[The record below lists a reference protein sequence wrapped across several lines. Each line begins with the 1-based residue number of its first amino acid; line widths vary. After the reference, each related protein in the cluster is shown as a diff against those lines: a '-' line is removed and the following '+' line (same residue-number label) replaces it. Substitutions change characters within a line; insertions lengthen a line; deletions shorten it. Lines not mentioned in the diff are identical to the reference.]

1 MFPGLINCT
10 SIDWFFAWPE
20 DALIDV
26 ATRFLKEIELP
37 SEEIQQSLAKHMAY
51 VHLSIDEANERFK
64 QQMRRNNYTTP
75 TSFLGLIS
83 FYKKILGQKQGAIVE
98 EIANLE

>member
-10 SIDWFFAWPE
+10 QIDWFFAWPE

-37 SEEIQQSLAKHMAY
+37 DEEATGGTNLQTALA
-51 VHLSIDEANERFK
+51 
-64 QQMRRNNYTTP
+64 
-75 TSFLGLIS
+75 
-83 FYKKILGQKQGAIVE
+83 
-98 EIANLE
+98 

>member
-1 MFPGLINCT
+1 MARRAQRFPALINCT

-37 SEEIQQSLAKHMAY
+37 SEEIQQALAKHMSY
-51 VHLSIDEANERFK
+51 VHLSIDDANERF
-64 QQMRRNNYTTP
+64 R
-75 TSFLGLIS
+75 
-83 FYKKILGQKQGAIVE
+83 A
-98 EIANLE
+98 